1 MQLKLVPLLFTIPPE
16 NIRQTLLASAR
27 ASDPDFPADNS
38 GLVLTHFSHVC
49 ELFTNEGETIY
60 VADRRTVVAGMSAP
74 RGLNYITFFAE
85 DFTYL
90 GKFLYI
96 KARPLWCEGGKLYL
110 FGNLDGGTV
119 SDGNNTID
127 VSGGWRNVR
136 FYPEKAY
143 KSSS

>member
-1 MQLKLVPLLFTIPPE
+1 
-16 NIRQTLLASAR
+16 
-27 ASDPDFPADNS
+27 
-38 GLVLTHFSHVC
+38 
-49 ELFTNEGETIY
+49 